1 MCYIYDMEKMKRTAI
16 DDAASEIFDAA
27 INVKGLTN
35 KGIERLSCGEIG
47 YNRVRDIRMK
57 LRGPIRLSELIALC
71 GAIGLD
77 PAVTLRQIIA
87 RAAAIENTP
96 QEADDQDAPLTAAE
110 AMALAANK
118 DPNRDMEEETP
129 RD

>member
-27 INVKGLTN
+27 INAKGLTN

-77 PAVTLRQIIA
+77 SAVTLRRIIA
-87 RAAAIENTP
+87 RAAATENTP
-96 QEADDQDAPLTAAE
+96 QETDDQDVPLPADE
-110 AMALAANK
+110 IMRLAANR
-118 DPNRDMEEETP
+118 DDNRDAEAETP